1 LTVPVTVVSGQRFYA
16 VRIGAS
22 IIRWGAYNAAGR
34 ELSGGNGPPDAIG
47 HRRSSTPP
55 PFGAI

>member
-34 ELSGGNGPPDAIG
+34 ELSGGNGPPDAVG
-47 HRRSSTPP
+47 HRRS
-55 PFGAI
+55 